1 MLEAGVESLKY
12 VKTECIGDNKMS
24 DGCPITCY
32 FSGESAEE
40 KEFFQESLFKIES
53 PACGTYW
60 ITETARSIIQNRISK
75 DPGIIDQGLVNCGRR
90 SLEVKRESRRNYS
103 LWASRKFSAPT
114 PPKDNLIVC
123 YLEDF
128 FAAPVDHSIK
138 PFILLEE
145 IGRGLS
151 NTRAFMDFVITPESR
166 VWARI
171 VDRQE
176 LAIIVNFLWSNGFLE
191 TDVPLNEFPGLE
203 SNIHNWNFRV
213 TVSGWDI
220 LRKGN
225 ISFHSNQVFIAT
237 AFDWPNEDAERIQTI
252 SSIQKACSS
261 LGYEANTV
269 SQDHTDNITDR
280 ILAEIRRSRFVVAEL
295 TYHNR
300 GVYFEAGYAKGL
312 GIPVY
317 FVVKEGFTSQNP
329 LDDRNGKR
337 IHFDIAQVMYRKWKS
352 PEDLEAQL
360 KDWIEAT
367 LGPFSNR

>member
-1 MLEAGVESLKY
+1 MPDSSRI
-12 VKTECIGDNKMS
+12 ECW
-24 DGCPITCY
+24 
-32 FSGESAEE
+32 FSGEDATEE
-40 KEFFQESLFKIES
+40 KHFMTSLLKIES

-60 ITETARSIIQNRISK
+60 ITESAKSVILDRISNNS
-75 DPGIIDQGLVNCGRR
+75 GIIDQGLVNCGRR

-103 LWASRKFSAPT
+103 LWASHRFPPPT
-114 PPKDNLIVC
+114 PPRDNLIVC

-128 FAAPVDHSIK
+128 FDTYVDHSIK

-145 IGRGLS
+145 IGRFLS
-151 NTRAFMDFVITPESR
+151 RSRAFMDFVITPEAR

-176 LAIIVNFLWSNGFLE
+176 LVIIVNFLWSNGFLE
-191 TDVPLNEFPGLE
+191 TDVPLTELPGLE
-203 SNIHNWNFRV
+203 SIIQGLNFRV
-213 TVSGWDI
+213 TVNGWDI

-225 ISFHSNQVFIAT
+225 LSFNSNHVFIAT
-237 AFDWPNEDAERIQTI
+237 AFDWPNEDNAERIQ
-252 SSIQKACSS
+252 SIAAIRKACSS

-269 SQDHTDNITDR
+269 SRDHTENITDR
-280 ILAEIRRSRFVVAEL
+280 ILAEIRRSRFVIAEL

-317 FVVKEGFTSQNP
+317 FVVKEGFTSQNSS
-329 LDDRNGKR
+329 DDRDGKR
-337 IHFDIAQVMYRKWKS
+337 IHFDIAQVMYRRWKS
-352 PEDLEAQL
+352 PDDLESQL

-367 LGPFSNR
+367 TGPFT